1 MEEVKKDELFEV
13 QATVSIKDVKD
24 VAEVKEIKEEDVNYA
39 KR

>member
-13 QATVSIKDVKD
+13 QATVSIKEVKE
-24 VAEVKEIKEEDVNYA
+24 VADVKEIKEEDVNYA

>member
-13 QATVSIKDVKD
+13 QATVSIKEVKE
-24 VAEVKEIKEEDVNYA
+24 VADVKEIKEDDNNYA